1 MSAAPRAQPE
11 VIANGHT
18 PTVNGNT
25 APPAPPTITTAPVP
39 SQPYPQSPQ
48 TPVSFTPDQI
58 NNLRTQIHAFKLI
71 SRGLPVPEALQNV
84 IRNPHHTTP
93 ELEKLLTS
101 QDATAVKLVDS
112 AVKVHKA
119 SDGASA
125 VEASDAA
132 KLEEADIDPADLPK
146 GPFLEDKVDSGI
158 YPYNA
163 YLHPFTH
170 LQRKPAEDAKLY
182 HTRLQRLL
190 VPSVMPAGLD
200 PHQIIAERNRF
211 IDARIHQ
218 RILELEAMPATM
230 GDGGFLSITQDIGNP
245 FKENFLD
252 EKPDFSHP
260 HSTTHGK
267 TRAMIE
273 LRSLRVLEKQRALRA
288 SVAERLAHGTNLP
301 LNRVEFR
308 RVRKPTVRDARQ
320 TETLERKQRADRERQ
335 AKQRHVAQLNVI
347 CSHGR
352 EVIQVNRYAQDK
364 IQKLGKAVQSFHA
377 HAEKEEQKRIE
388 RISKERLKALKADDE
403 EAYMKLI
410 DTAKD
415 TRITHLLRQTDSYLD
430 SLAQAVRAQQTDGPE
445 AFAHF
450 EQEAEP
456 ASEATFGAVSSLA
469 DGEEKDKV
477 DYYAVAHKIRE
488 KVTKQPDLLV
498 GGKLKE
504 YQVKGLQWMVSL
516 YNNKL
521 NGILADEMVMCVL
534 KHLELY
540 SFFLQGLGK
549 TIQTISL
556 IAFLIETKKQ
566 RGPYLVIVPLT
577 TMTNWCAEFAKWAPG
592 VRTIAYKGNPAQRRA
607 LQGELRVGQFQVLLT
622 TYEFIIRDRPHL
634 SKLKWVHMIIGMCSL
649 FVIVPFW
656 LMLRQMRVIV

>member
-1 MSAAPRAQPE
+1 MLFRPQVRTRILNPVVRPTFDSADIVFHGSLVGDMNGPSRPQPE
-11 VIANGHT
+11 VLVNGHST
-18 PTVNGNT
+18 SINGNS
-25 APPAPPTITTAPVP
+25 ASPAPTLITSGPVP
-39 SQPYPQSPQ
+39 SHPYPQSPP

-71 SRGLPVPEALQNV
+71 SRGLPVPDAVQNV

-93 ELEKLLTS
+93 ELEKLLQG
-101 QDATAVKLVDS
+101 QDATAAKLVDS
-112 AVKVHKA
+112 AVKIHKA
-119 SDGASA
+119 TEGSSA
-125 VEASDAA
+125 METSETMKVE
-132 KLEEADIDPADLPK
+132 EPDIDPADLPK

-163 YLHPFTH
+163 YVHPFTH

-190 VPSVMPAGLD
+190 VPSLMPAGLD

-211 IDARIHQ
+211 TDARIQQ

-230 GDGGFLSITQDIGNP
+230 GDGGFFSIAEEVSNVD
-245 FKENFLD
+245 KENFAE
-252 EKPDFSHP
+252 EKHNFSHP
-260 HSTTHGK
+260 NSSTRGK
-267 TRAMIE
+267 LRAIIE
-273 LRSLRVLEKQRALRA
+273 LRSLRVLERQRALRA
-288 SVAERLAHGTNLP
+288 SVAERLTHGTNLP

-352 EVIQVNRYAQDK
+352 ELINANRFAQDK
-364 IQKLGKAVQSFHA
+364 VSKIGKSVLSFHA

-450 EQEAEP
+450 EQEEGP
-456 ASEATFGAVSSLA
+456 ASEATFGAVSTLHE
-469 DGEEKDKV
+469 GEEKDKI

-488 KVTKQPDLLV
+488 KVTRQPGILV
-498 GGKLKE
+498 GGQLKE
-504 YQVKGLQWMVSL
+504 YQIKGLQWMVSL

-521 NGILADEMVMCVL
+521 NGILADEMVGTL
-534 KHLELY
+534 ILT
-540 SFFLQGLGK
+540 FLLC
-549 TIQTISL
+549 
-556 IAFLIETKKQ
+556 F
-566 RGPYLVIVPLT
+566 
-577 TMTNWCAEFAKWAPG
+577 
-592 VRTIAYKGNPAQRRA
+592 
-607 LQGELRVGQFQVLLT
+607 
-622 TYEFIIRDRPHL
+622 
-634 SKLKWVHMIIGMCSL
+634 
-649 FVIVPFW
+649 
-656 LMLRQMRVIV
+656 